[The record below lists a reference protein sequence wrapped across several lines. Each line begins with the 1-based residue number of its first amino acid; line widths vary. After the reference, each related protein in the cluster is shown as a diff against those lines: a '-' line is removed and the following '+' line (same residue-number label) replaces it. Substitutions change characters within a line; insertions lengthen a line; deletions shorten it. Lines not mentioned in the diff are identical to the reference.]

1 MESHPHGASRTEE
14 TVNGVAQTEGSTNH
28 QSGTSEAQA
37 PAQVQ
42 RQAHA
47 LGQPADD
54 RNRTALMA
62 FFVFAVSGLVYAI
75 SPVIINFDSFPA
87 LPTAISIV
95 NRHTLSLNAYRN
107 IPLIANNYGIGS
119 FHGKLLTVYP
129 WPVSI
134 FLVPTAFVL
143 DVYHKFGGPS
153 ADSVLVSNG
162 KTNTLV
168 LIWSASIVTAL
179 ACTVLALLAYRRL
192 RGSAR
197 TRRCLAV
204 VCALVFAFG
213 TSAWSTASRSM
224 WQDGP
229 SMLLLG
235 LGLLALDRMFPV
247 ATYEPSP
254 RRGLT
259 GFGAGLCL
267 MSAVAV
273 RPTNAVPLGV
283 VALLLL
289 WKARKA
295 LAGYVV
301 GALVIAVP
309 WVTIT
314 HAYYGTLLQP
324 YDSANRLT
332 LSSTFG
338 EALAANL
345 VSPARG
351 LLIFSPV
358 VLTAGAGVIVAI
370 RRKSLGSLELLSVV
384 VAPLYLV
391 VSSLW
396 AVWWAGSSYGP
407 RFMSESLPFLFL
419 LALPLVD
426 WLRQSH
432 QAQPSTR
439 RWFYPFLAGL
449 VGLLILASVAFNAEG
464 GLMRSST
471 CWNGKEGTA
480 LNVDRRASRVWS
492 WSDAQVRLQLPC
504 AGNEGLHAF
513 TSCPASP

>member
-1 MESHPHGASRTEE
+1 
-14 TVNGVAQTEGSTNH
+14 
-28 QSGTSEAQA
+28 
-37 PAQVQ
+37 
-42 RQAHA
+42 
-47 LGQPADD
+47 
-54 RNRTALMA
+54 
-62 FFVFAVSGLVYAI
+62 
-75 SPVIINFDSFPA
+75 
-87 LPTAISIV
+87 
-95 NRHTLSLNAYRN
+95 
-107 IPLIANNYGIGS
+107 
-119 FHGKLLTVYP
+119 
-129 WPVSI
+129 
-134 FLVPTAFVL
+134 
-143 DVYHKFGGPS
+143 
-153 ADSVLVSNG
+153 VLVSNG

-179 ACTVLALLAYRRL
+179 ASTVLALLAYRRL
-192 RGSAR
+192 GGSAR
-197 TRRCLAV
+197 TRRRLAV

-235 LGLLALDRMFPV
+235 LGLLALDRLFPV
-247 ATYEPSP
+247 ATYKPSP

-259 GFGAGLCL
+259 GFGAGLAF
-267 MSAVAV
+267 MSAIAV
-273 RPTNAVPLGV
+273 RPTNAVPFGV
-283 VALLLL
+283 VVLLLL

-295 LAGYVV
+295 LVSYVV
-301 GALVIAVP
+301 GAVVIAVP
-309 WVTIT
+309 WVAIT

-324 YDSANRLT
+324 YYAANRLT

-358 VLTAGAGVIVAI
+358 VLTAGAGVVVAL

-407 RFMSESLPFLFL
+407 RFMSESLPFLFI

-432 QAQPSTR
+432 EAQPSTR
-439 RWFYPFLAGL
+439 RSFYPYLAGL
-449 VGLLILASVAFNAEG
+449 VGILILASVAFNGEG
-464 GLMRSST
+464 ALMRSST

-480 LNVDRRASRVWS
+480 VNVDRRPSRVWS
-492 WSDAQVRLQLPC
+492 WSDAQFDYSFRAL
-504 AGNEGLHAF
+504 GTEGLHAF
-513 TSCPASP
+513 TSCPGSA